1 MKKITKEQLEKLYKN
16 NTNEQCCKIL
26 GVAHTTF
33 ITLLDEAGIKKK
45 VKVIVNEKKLKSYAK
60 KIYKKQR

>member
-1 MKKITKEQLEKLYKN
+1 MIKKITKQKLQELYKN

-33 ITLLDEAGIKKK
+33 ITLLDEAGIKRKGK
-45 VKVIVNEKKLKSYAK
+45 GNCKRK
-60 KIYKKQR
+60 KIKIIC